1 MSKIEVPYR
10 IFKEHNTEY
19 IQVAIPT
26 PIIIVKD
33 EINKLF
39 IRGLNANKTD
49 IVEKEGYLAPKHQYP
64 LNDLAKLTDYK
75 SGKSLV
81 KYPLWIVMQTTL
93 PKKINDRLI
102 KPITLG
108 LLDKILGESEGR
120 NVFVKGT
127 VYFGDSSVPYER
139 FSWLKSTTQLGK
151 TRMDPNYVF
160 YNKESIEPF
169 LKVWEEVKLWQG
181 WLAINVFLKSREYES
196 SLVG

>member
-1 MSKIEVPYR
+1 MLQNIKY
-10 IFKEHNTEY
+10 KEKKYMAENSVFMDTN
-19 IQVAIPT
+19 V
-26 PIIIVKD
+26 
-33 EINKLF
+33 F
-39 IRGLNANKTD
+39 TD
-49 IVEKEGYLAPKHQYP
+49 IVEEEGYLSPKHLYP
-64 LNDLAKLTDYK
+64 LNDLSKLTDYK
-75 SGKSLV
+75 SGKTLI

-102 KPITLG
+102 KPITLS

-127 VYFGDSSVPYER
+127 VYFGDSGVPYVR

-181 WLAINVFLKSREYES
+181 WLAINVFLKSSSPKFVIFRESWFKSIKYFGKLS
-196 SLVG
+196 FVKL

>member
-19 IQVAIPT
+19 IQVAVPT

-93 PKKINDRLI
+93 SKKINDRLI
-102 KPITLG
+102 KPITLS

-160 YNKESIEPF
+160 HNKESIEPF

-181 WLAINVFLKSREYES
+181 WLAINVFLKSRDYEN